1 MSTTE
6 RIKYSDLVDIPKL
19 QSLME
24 NFHQIIG
31 IANAVI
37 DTDGVIIAHAGWQ
50 DACVKFH
57 RVHTQTCKRCTESD
71 TLLAGNMT
79 RGMPFAIY
87 RCLNG
92 LVDAAAPI
100 VVDGQHVA
108 NVFTGQF
115 LTDAPDL
122 DFFRNQARQFGFDEA
137 RYLDAISKVPVQ
149 SREHVESVIRL
160 YATLASMLADSGL
173 DRLRQ
178 TQSAEQ
184 LAAINRALE
193 DTVGAR
199 TEALV
204 RANTEL
210 AAREA
215 MLTQILDTSSVAI
228 FLVDLEGRITHANRR
243 MAEMFAMPLD
253 ALVGNEYVAL
263 VHPEERDI
271 ARQRMLDLLSSNLA
285 STEVER
291 LYYRADQTTFWGTL
305 TGKRFYDA
313 HGEKTGLVGV
323 IADITDRKHA
333 EIDLRIA
340 AIAFEAQEGMFITD
354 PKGVILR
361 VNRAFSEITGYASA
375 EAVGQTPQPLRSD
388 SDNAAFYTAIKES
401 ILQTGTWQGDLWHR
415 RKNGEKYPLWLTITA
430 VYNASHALT
439 HFVGTMTDM
448 TSRKEA
454 EDAIRNLAFYDP
466 LTQLPNRRLL
476 LDRLKQALATCTRTH
491 RNGALLFIDLDNFK
505 MLNDTLGHDVGDQ
518 LLQQVAQRLLHGA
531 RQGDTVARLG
541 GDEFVVMLENLS
553 ECSVEAAKQAEI
565 VGEHILGAFNQTFQ
579 LKEGAYPSA
588 ASIGVTLFSDHQ
600 GSVEDLLKQ
609 ADLAMYQAKAA
620 GRNTLRFFNPEMQAS
635 IAQRAAL
642 ENDLRLAVQESQFSL
657 YYQVQVGRGGE
668 VTGAEALVR
677 WQHPTRGLIAPGE
690 FIPLAE
696 ETGLIQHIGTCVL
709 QMACRQLSIWASHAA
724 TAHLTLAVNVSARQ
738 FRRPDFVEQVL
749 SVIEKSGA
757 NPHRLKLELTES
769 LLVDDIEGVITK
781 MGTLKAKG
789 VSFSLDDFGTGYS
802 SLAYLK
808 RLPLDQLKID
818 RSFVR
823 DILIDSNDAA
833 IARTIVALA
842 DSMSLSVIAEGVET
856 HAQRDALSA
865 AGCYFYQGY
874 LFGRPLPLPEFEQYV
889 RDRAASPNHL
899 DCVDRG
905 QGI

>member
-1 MSTTE
+1 MSLPDSF
-6 RIKYSDLVDIPKL
+6 KYAHLVDVEKL

-24 NFHQIIG
+24 SFHQVIG

-37 DTDGVIIAHAGWQ
+37 DVDGVVIAHAGWQ
-50 DACVKFH
+50 EACVNFH
-57 RVHTQTCKRCTESD
+57 RVDARTCQRCNESD
-71 TLLAGNMT
+71 TSLAESMT
-79 RGMPFAIY
+79 RGLPFAIY

-92 LVDAAAPI
+92 LLDTAAPI
-100 VVDGQHVA
+100 IVDGQHVA

-122 DFFRNQARQFGFDEA
+122 DFFRKQARQFGFDEA
-137 RYLDAISKVPVQ
+137 RYLDAISKVPVLP
-149 SREHVESVIRL
+149 RERVESVIQL
-160 YATLASMLADSGL
+160 YATLAGMLADSGL
-173 DRLRQ
+173 NRLRQ
-178 TQSAEQ
+178 TQSAQQ
-184 LAAINRALE
+184 LAAINRDLE

-199 TEALV
+199 TTALA
-204 RANTEL
+204 RTNAEL

-228 FLVDLEGRITHANRR
+228 FLVDMDGRITHANRR
-243 MAEMFAMPLD
+243 MAEMFATPLD

-263 VHPEERDI
+263 VHPAERDM
-271 ARQRMLDLLSSNLA
+271 ARQRMLDLLCSNTA
-285 STEVER
+285 SVELER
-291 LYYRADQTTFWGTL
+291 LYYRPDQTTFWGTL
-305 TGKRFYDA
+305 TGKRFYDIS
-313 HGEKTGLVGV
+313 GVITGLVGV

-354 PKGVILR
+354 AQGVILR
-361 VNRAFSEITGYASA
+361 VNRAFSEITGYSSA
-375 EAVGQTPQPLRSD
+375 EAIGQTPQPLRSTI
-388 SDNAAFYTAIKES
+388 DNSAFYTAVKDS
-401 ILQTGTWQGDLWHR
+401 ILQTGTWQGDIWHR

-430 VYNASHALT
+430 VYNASHVLT

-466 LTQLPNRRLL
+466 LTHLPNRRLL

-518 LLQQVAQRLLHGA
+518 LLQQVAQRLIHGA

-553 ECSVEAAKQAEI
+553 DCSGEAATQAEI
-565 VGEHILGAFNQTFQ
+565 VGEHILGAFSQAFQ
-579 LKEGAYPSA
+579 LQDGAYPST

-600 GSVEDLLKQ
+600 GSIEDLLKQ

-620 GRNTLRFFNPEMQAS
+620 GRNTLRFFNPEMQAA

-642 ENDLRLAVQESQFSL
+642 ESDLRLAVQESQFAL
-657 YYQVQVGRGGE
+657 YYQVQVGRSGE

-677 WQHPTRGLIAPGE
+677 WLHPARGLIAPGE

-696 ETGLIQHIGTCVL
+696 ETGLIQHIGTWVL
-709 QMACRQLSIWASHAA
+709 QTACEQLSIWAAHAS

-757 NPHRLKLELTES
+757 NPQRLKLELTES
-769 LLVDDIEGVITK
+769 LLVDDVEGVITK
-781 MGTLKAKG
+781 MCALKAKG

-823 DILIDSNDAA
+823 DILIDGNDAA

-842 DSMSLSVIAEGVET
+842 DSMNLSVIAEGVET
-856 HAQRDALSA
+856 HEQRDALSA
-865 AGCYFYQGY
+865 TGCYFYQGY

-889 RDRAASPNHL
+889 RERPGYPNSRDRIGPGHGS
-899 DCVDRG
+899 
-905 QGI
+905 

>member
-1 MSTTE
+1 
-6 RIKYSDLVDIPKL
+6 
-19 QSLME
+19 
-24 NFHQIIG
+24 
-31 IANAVI
+31 
-37 DTDGVIIAHAGWQ
+37 
-50 DACVKFH
+50 
-57 RVHTQTCKRCTESD
+57 
-71 TLLAGNMT
+71 MT
-79 RGMPFAIY
+79 RGLPFAIY

-92 LVDAAAPI
+92 LLDTAAPI
-100 VVDGQHVA
+100 IVDGQHVA

-122 DFFRNQARQFGFDEA
+122 DFFRKQARQFGFDEA
-137 RYLDAISKVPVQ
+137 RYLDAISKVPVLP
-149 SREHVESVIRL
+149 RERVESVIQL
-160 YATLASMLADSGL
+160 YATLAGMLADSGL
-173 DRLRQ
+173 NRLRQ
-178 TQSAEQ
+178 TQSAQQ
-184 LAAINRALE
+184 LAAINRDLE

-199 TEALV
+199 TTALA
-204 RANTEL
+204 RTNAEL

-228 FLVDLEGRITHANRR
+228 FLVDMDGRITHANRR
-243 MAEMFAMPLD
+243 MAEMFATPLD

-263 VHPEERDI
+263 VHPAERDM
-271 ARQRMLDLLSSNLA
+271 ARQRMLDLLCSNTA
-285 STEVER
+285 SVELER
-291 LYYRADQTTFWGTL
+291 LYYRPDQTTFWGTL
-305 TGKRFYDA
+305 TGKRFYDIS
-313 HGEKTGLVGV
+313 GVITGLVGV

-354 PKGVILR
+354 AQGVILR
-361 VNRAFSEITGYASA
+361 VNRAFSEITGYSSA
-375 EAVGQTPQPLRSD
+375 EAIGQTPQPLRSTI
-388 SDNAAFYTAIKES
+388 DNSAFYTAVKDS
-401 ILQTGTWQGDLWHR
+401 ILQTGTWQGDIWHR

-430 VYNASHALT
+430 VYNASHVLT

-466 LTQLPNRRLL
+466 LTHLPNRRLL

-518 LLQQVAQRLLHGA
+518 LLQQVAQRLIHGA

-553 ECSVEAAKQAEI
+553 DCSGEAATQAEI
-565 VGEHILGAFNQTFQ
+565 VGEHILGAFSQAFQ
-579 LKEGAYPSA
+579 LQDGAYPST

-600 GSVEDLLKQ
+600 GSIEDLLKQ

-620 GRNTLRFFNPEMQAS
+620 GRNTLRFFNPEMQAA

-642 ENDLRLAVQESQFSL
+642 ESDLRLAVQESQFAL
-657 YYQVQVGRGGE
+657 YYQVQVGRSGE

-677 WQHPTRGLIAPGE
+677 WLHPARGLIAPGE

-696 ETGLIQHIGTCVL
+696 ETGLIQHIGTWVL
-709 QMACRQLSIWASHAA
+709 QTACEQLSIWAAHAS

-757 NPHRLKLELTES
+757 NPQRLKLELTES
-769 LLVDDIEGVITK
+769 LLVDDVEGVITK
-781 MGTLKAKG
+781 MCALKAKG

-823 DILIDSNDAA
+823 DILIDGNDAA

-842 DSMSLSVIAEGVET
+842 DSMNLSVIAEGVET
-856 HAQRDALSA
+856 HEQRDALSA
-865 AGCYFYQGY
+865 TGCYFYQGY

-889 RDRAASPNHL
+889 RERPGYPNSRDRIGPGHGS
-899 DCVDRG
+899 
-905 QGI
+905 